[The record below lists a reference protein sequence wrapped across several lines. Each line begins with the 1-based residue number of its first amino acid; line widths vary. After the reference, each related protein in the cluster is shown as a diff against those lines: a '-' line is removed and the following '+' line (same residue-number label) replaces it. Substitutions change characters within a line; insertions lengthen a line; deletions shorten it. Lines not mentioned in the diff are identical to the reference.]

1 MTDDLPPEAF
11 DDPEFDVTEPIE
23 KDKRGSLMR
32 ELESWERVIDGLK
45 MAADGAR
52 HMARYGKPDQ
62 CNTFASYLDSIRKAV
77 IKDGGFDRPGDGK
90 DSVVQYGGEGIPLPE
105 ACRRVAAGL
114 KMAAAGADQIAQC
127 QRLDVRWV
135 LYAQK
140 FRTLA
145 DVEAKLAR
153 QITQRVTDH
162 GFRNTKTG
170 LVVPTRL
177 H

>member
-1 MTDDLPPEAF
+1 MTEELLAN
-11 DDPEFDVTEPIE
+11 DPEFEVSEPIE
-23 KDKRGSLMR
+23 KDKRGTVMA

-45 MAADGAR
+45 MASDGAR
-52 HMARYGKPDQ
+52 HMARYGKSDE
-62 CNTFASYLDSIRKAV
+62 CNRFAAYLDQLRRAV
-77 IKDGGFDRPGDGK
+77 IRDGGFDRPSDATA
-90 DSVVQYGGEGIPLPE
+90 SVVQFGGEGIPLPE
-105 ACRRVAAGL
+105 ACRRVVEGL

-127 QRLDVRWV
+127 QRLDMRWV

-145 DVEAKLAR
+145 DVESKLAR

-170 LVVPTRL
+170 LIIPTRL